1 MRSTVRD
8 AYRRYPFIANS
19 VSGFSIFAAGD
30 VIAQTYESSR
40 EAADEAVDAPP
51 LHDAPFVAP
60 SAAVTASITPPLASS
75 SSFSSKH
82 TTSAAAPHDD
92 LTSPVAGGF
101 PIIASIT
108 TPAAVAATIS
118 LTDHVDWGRAA
129 RHGCL
134 GIVLSGAGLYGWY
147 RVVER
152 LSPGHSVPAVAGK
165 VLLDQLMWAPPC
177 LSFQLACSAAGA
189 GKRGP
194 GIWEDVKGKFT
205 TAYRA
210 DWATW
215 PFVNTVAF
223 SLVPMHVRPVF
234 IGCFNV
240 AFQVFM
246 SNLGHQSL
254 PGHQSLSATLSD
266 ATAIAS
272 ATVCAPAAAD
282 EEQEQEYV
290 HTYEYNGTE
299 LTGLMADSI
308 DRGGR
313 RENDRGKER

>member
-19 VSGFSIFAAGD
+19 VSGFSIFAVGD
-30 VIAQTYESSR
+30 VIAQTYERSR
-40 EAADEAVDAPP
+40 EANEAVDAPP
-51 LHDAPFVAP
+51 LHDAPCVASSP
-60 SAAVTASITPPLASS
+60 AVAASTTPPLSS
-75 SSFSSKH
+75 SSKH
-82 TTSAAAPHDD
+82 TTSTVAPHDD

-108 TPAAVAATIS
+108 TPAVAATIS

-165 VLLDQLMWAPPC
+165 VLLDQLIWAPPC

-189 GKRGP
+189 GKRGS

-215 PFVNTVAF
+215 PFVNMVAF

-254 PGHQSLSATLSD
+254 PGHQSLSATLSEV
-266 ATAIAS
+266 TVIAS
-272 ATVCAPAAAD
+272 AAACAPAAAD
-282 EEQEQEYV
+282 EDQEQEYV
-290 HTYEYNGTE
+290 YTYEYNGTE
-299 LTGLMADSI
+299 C
-308 DRGGR
+308 RGQ
-313 RENDRGKER
+313 RENDRGKE